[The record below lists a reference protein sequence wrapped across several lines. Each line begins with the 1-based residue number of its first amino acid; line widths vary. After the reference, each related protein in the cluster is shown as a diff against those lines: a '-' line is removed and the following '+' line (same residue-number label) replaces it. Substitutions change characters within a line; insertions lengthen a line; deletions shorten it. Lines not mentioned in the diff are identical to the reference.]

1 MFSMDA
7 LSVAARVGIG
17 DLADPRLPQSHSQT
31 NIMWMVG
38 FDSKLA
44 GTIYWVILSLN

>member
-1 MFSMDA
+1 MLYCERFKGIVMFSMDA

-31 NIMWMVG
+31 NIM
-38 FDSKLA
+38 
-44 GTIYWVILSLN
+44 